1 MHELSIAHSIVEIA
15 KQQLTSPT
23 ERVRSIRLRIGS
35 LSCVHRDSLYFS
47 FDLITADTP
56 LAGAKLLIEE
66 LPIVVFCPTCDA
78 LQELP
83 GIQRFACPTCGTP
96 TADIRQGRE
105 LDVESIEVFDEGHA
119 PSVPSSHI
127 VTAEAPTRTTP

>member
-23 ERVRSIRLRIGS
+23 ERVRSIRLRIGA

-56 LAGAKLLIEE
+56 LAGAKLLIDE
-66 LPIVVFCPTCDA
+66 LPIVVFCPNCEA
-78 LQELP
+78 LRELP
-83 GIQRFACPTCGTP
+83 GIQSFTCPACGTR
-96 TADIRQGRE
+96 TADLRQGRE
-105 LDVESIEVFDEGHA
+105 LDVESIEVVDEGH
-119 PSVPSSHI
+119 SVNTPTSHM
-127 VTAEAPTRTTP
+127 VTAEARARTSP